1 MILNIWKW
9 SRTSFLSGVTL
20 TLVLGLSV
28 DLGQSAHA
36 GESHS
41 HTRESHSHPGKSHSH
56 TAEHSVTDAL
66 QREIA
71 FYEKRIQANPT
82 DGLDRAALATLY
94 LQLASST
101 GNTHWYHEA
110 GEIARQS
117 LANLPFNNPEAQLA
131 LAKVAQAEHQF
142 GEALQFAEAVLQ
154 EDPTNQQALSIVV
167 TSKLA
172 QGQLDQARPVA
183 DQLVEQAPNL
193 VSYTLRALVLVAQG
207 EDHAALQD
215 FQQALALEQPDQPS
229 QSAWARTLLG
239 RYHAY
244 RGQLPTAKQ
253 YYQEALHLQPHS
265 SFAQVKLAELETRQG
280 NYGAAATLYQQ
291 LLQHPETSHGL
302 DHVALQ
308 GLAQLKVLEGKLAE
322 AKQLW
327 AEAEHAFRDHQDL
340 DHFGHRRDL
349 AKLLLARGHQA
360 DLQEA
365 LTLMQTEVNLRRDP
379 ETLKTLAWALSRL
392 KRYDE
397 AQSVLQDAIAFGIQD
412 ASLFYRA
419 SLVEAALGNQVQA
432 KAYAQKAL
440 AIDPDF
446 DTRARA
452 LMALGG

>member
-1 MILNIWKW
+1 MILSIWKW
-9 SRTSFLSGVTL
+9 SRTSLISGVTL
-20 TLVLGLSV
+20 TLVLGISV
-28 DLGQSAHA
+28 DLGQPAQA

-41 HTRESHSHPGKSHSH
+41 HVGETHSHEGGFHSH
-56 TAEHSVTDAL
+56 ATEHSVTDAL

-71 FYEKRIQANPT
+71 FYQKRIQANPQ

-101 GNTHWYHEA
+101 GNNHWYNEA
-110 GEIARQS
+110 EETARQS

-154 EDPTNQQALSIVV
+154 ENPNHQQALSIVV

-183 DQLVEQAPNL
+183 DQLVEQAPSL

-207 EDHAALQD
+207 EDQAALQD

-239 RYHAY
+239 RYYAH

-253 YYQEALHLQPHS
+253 YYQEALHLQPQS
-265 SFAQVKLAELETRQG
+265 SFAQVKLAELEARQG
-280 NYGAAATLYQQ
+280 NYGAAEILYKQ
-291 LLQHPETSHGL
+291 LLQHPDTSHGL

-308 GLAQLKVLEGKLAE
+308 GLAQLKVLEGKLTE

-327 AEAEHAFRDHQDL
+327 AEAEHEFRDHQDL

-392 KRYDE
+392 NRYRE
-397 AQSVLQDAIAFGIQD
+397 AKSVLQDAIALGTQD

-419 SLVEAALGNQVQA
+419 SLVEAALGNKAQA
-432 KAYAQKAL
+432 KVYAQKAL
-440 AIDPDF
+440 AIDPNF

-452 LMALGG
+452 LLALGG